1 MFRLFCRHKYRLTY
15 RVRDEQREKRTYVCE
30 KCGKT
35 IDQEWVLVDP
45 KDVKKIGKRVR

>member
-1 MFRLFCRHKYRLTY
+1 MNKERK
-15 RVRDEQREKRTYVCE
+15 DVCE